1 MTNKKRIK
9 NSCIYNNMLIVID
22 FVEKMGSLRLKQ
34 VAASHL
40 LLCLKFIWDQ
50 LENVVSNLLKFC
62 LIDQGF
68 MIKREQIT
76 TWKLNI
82 FKISLYLD
90 QMSSDLQCLGILHS
104 LEKLFQVVFGDLAFP
119 KSVYCA
125 YDTECLVLFSV
136 PNTLG

>member
-1 MTNKKRIK
+1 MWPIKKYQ
-9 NSCIYNNMLIVID
+9 NSCFYNNMLIVID

-40 LLCLKFIWDQ
+40 LLCLCIWDQ

-62 LIDQGF
+62 LIDQRF
-68 MIKREQIT
+68 VIKREQIT

-90 QMSSDLQCLGILHS
+90 QMRSDLQCLGILHS